1 MSTRGILHPE
11 AVGEVFTLER
21 RPPPPDLAAL
31 IDSHWL
37 VRWDRR
43 GLPAYESAVLPHP
56 SVHLVV
62 EADGALVYGV
72 TRHRY
77 TRRLEGAGWA
87 VGTKFLPGGF
97 AAVARDMAVSELTD
111 RRVPATD
118 VLGDGARLLNARQD
132 TEALLQAVHTL
143 LRSRLPA
150 APDPRL
156 ALVQAVVADIQ
167 RSAPDES
174 VAALAHRHHL
184 SVRTLQ
190 RLCAHYVGVG
200 PKWVMQRYRLHD
212 AIEQLDRRRR
222 HDWTRFALDLGYYDH
237 AHFVRD
243 FRALVGRTPAEYEMQ
258 TPKDKLA
265 E

>member
-1 MSTRGILHPE
+1 MTTRGILRPG

-21 RPPPPDLAAL
+21 RAPPPDLATL

-37 VRWDRR
+37 VAWDRR
-43 GLPAYESAVLPHP
+43 GLPSYESAVMPHP

-62 EADGALVYGV
+62 EPDGARVYGV

-77 TRRLEGAGWA
+77 VRRLEGAGWG
-87 VGTKFLPGGF
+87 VGTKFRPGGF
-97 AAVARDMAVSELTD
+97 APFAGGLAVSKLTD
-111 RRVPATD
+111 RHVPVTD
-118 VLGDGARLLNARQD
+118 LFGDEAVLLDASQNAEAVLG
-132 TEALLQAVHTL
+132 AVHVL
-143 LRSRLPA
+143 LRAHLPA
-150 APDPRL
+150 APDPRI
-156 ALVQAVVADIQ
+156 ALVQEVVADIH

-174 VAALAHRHHL
+174 VAALADRHHL

-190 RLCAHYVGVG
+190 RLFAQYVGVG

-222 HDWTRFALDLGYYDH
+222 QDWTRFALDLGYYDH

-243 FRALVGRTPAEYEMQ
+243 FRALVGRTPAEYELQ
-258 TPKDKLA
+258 ALPG
-265 E
+265 